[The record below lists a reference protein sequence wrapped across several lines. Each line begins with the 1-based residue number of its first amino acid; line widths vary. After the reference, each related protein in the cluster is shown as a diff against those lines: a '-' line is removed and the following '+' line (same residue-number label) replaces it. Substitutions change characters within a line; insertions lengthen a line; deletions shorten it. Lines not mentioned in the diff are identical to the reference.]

1 MNRFY
6 LLPVAADL
14 LMLAGLLLAAP
25 SPGCHPEP
33 DPWPVLEKSS

>member
-14 LMLAGLLLAAP
+14 LMLAAP